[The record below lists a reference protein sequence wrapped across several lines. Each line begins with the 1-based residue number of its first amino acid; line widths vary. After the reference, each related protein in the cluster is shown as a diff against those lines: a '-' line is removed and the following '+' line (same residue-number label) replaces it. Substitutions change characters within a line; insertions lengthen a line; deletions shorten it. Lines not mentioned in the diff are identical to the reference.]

1 VPWELL
7 QGVVE
12 EVEQGSGS
20 LAIGMKRQSVVEEAD
35 RELIEGDAM
44 EFSR

>member
-1 VPWELL
+1 LL
-7 QGVVE
+7 QCVVK
-12 EVEQGSGS
+12 EVEQGTDF
-20 LAIGMKRQSVVEEAD
+20 AVVGMKRQSVVEEAD